1 MSVTDEIEAR
11 GINIETLNNAEKETY
26 FKMLEEVQKA
36 QMSPEKLRIYILDL
50 KTAVEQELVKV
61 DLTSDQDLF
70 LKARL
75 KNYILLEAF
84 LSSPERA
91 KQALEEMITRVVKE

>member
-1 MSVTDEIEAR
+1 MNVTEEIEDK

-26 FKMLEEVQKA
+26 FSMLKEVQKA
-36 QMSPEKLRIYILDL
+36 QMSPEKLRSYIVELR
-50 KTAVEQELVKV
+50 TAVEQELVKV

-75 KNYILLEAF
+75 KNYILLEIF
-84 LSSPERA
+84 LFSPERA
-91 KQALEEMITRVVKE
+91 KEALEDMISKVVKK